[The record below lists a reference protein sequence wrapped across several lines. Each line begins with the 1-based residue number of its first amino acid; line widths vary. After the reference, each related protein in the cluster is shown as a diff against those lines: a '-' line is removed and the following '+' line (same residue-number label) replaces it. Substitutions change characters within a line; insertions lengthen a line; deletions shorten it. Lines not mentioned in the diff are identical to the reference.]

1 MDRNV
6 PRTRSVGRPA
16 RAQKPYRPRAREPG
30 APTAARPTR
39 PPIEATPIR
48 APRSSLLGVALQ
60 PLGWM
65 APGALPRTPRDR
77 NSLAPAGL
85 PRFLDLE
92 VPSRASGSTAGR
104 LGACG
109 SRARHGARESA
120 LGSATHSRRIAQ
132 ARARR
137 LAAQRRPAH
146 AASPEIALADVAHVS
161 PKPCRRPRLG
171 RLLRRADRDLSRS
184 LRVPGPAASSPPGRA
199 LQRH

>member
-85 PRFLDLE
+85 PRLLELE
-92 VPSRASGSTAGR
+92 VPPRAGGSTAGR
-104 LGACG
+104 LGAF
-109 SRARHGARESA
+109 RFRVAPGAPESA
-120 LGSATHSRRIAQ
+120 LVGATHSQ
-132 ARARR
+132 
-137 LAAQRRPAH
+137 PNAH
-146 AASPEIALADVAHVS
+146 DQ
-161 PKPCRRPRLG
+161 
-171 RLLRRADRDLSRS
+171 SR
-184 LRVPGPAASSPPGRA
+184 
-199 LQRH
+199 